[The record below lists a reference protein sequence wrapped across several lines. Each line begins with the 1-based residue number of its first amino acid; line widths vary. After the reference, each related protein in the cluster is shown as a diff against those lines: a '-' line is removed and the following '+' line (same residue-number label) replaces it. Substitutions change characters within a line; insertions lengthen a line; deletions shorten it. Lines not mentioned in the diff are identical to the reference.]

1 MARPYR
7 LRRRVR
13 CVPRRSNRSR
23 PSRRSP
29 ALSLR
34 CAVDHR
40 QAAQRNPDASRS
52 RRAPD
57 AGIGDCVRH
66 DRSALGGSTG
76 TGQRRHVAVRAGPG
90 PHTLTGSRLGRGRSV
105 GTPPPVRGSGRR
117 GTSDLYR
124 ASTLSANT
132 ESAMDAGRDG
142 CNTARRTRAHLG
154 TLARER
160 GDGTNCQVSPV
171 VALCFTS
178 ARGLLNRRP
187 PSRASRSRPRDRA
200 SCPPYRTPSHDPASG
215 TPRHLEHVHVFKMA
229 TPASRPSKPL
239 ANGDPCVRGKY
250 PRLLTVTHSTQR
262 SVA

>member
-1 MARPYR
+1 MARPQR
-7 LRRRVR
+7 LRRGRSA
-13 CVPRRSNRSR
+13 PRRSNRSR
-23 PSRRSP
+23 PS
-29 ALSLR
+29 LR
-34 CAVDHR
+34 CAVHHR
-40 QAAQRNPDASRS
+40 PAARRNPDASRS

-57 AGIGDCVRH
+57 ADIGGCARRDQSAH
-66 DRSALGGSTG
+66 DGSTG
-76 TGQRRHVAVRAGPG
+76 SVRRRRAAARAGPG
-90 PHTLTGSRLGRGRSV
+90 PHNRTDSRSGRGRSV
-105 GTPPPVRGSGRR
+105 GTPPPVRGSART

-239 ANGDPCVRGKY
+239 ANGDPCARGKY
-250 PRLLTVTHSTQR
+250 PRFLTVTHTLRGSAGAAVQEQ
-262 SVA
+262 